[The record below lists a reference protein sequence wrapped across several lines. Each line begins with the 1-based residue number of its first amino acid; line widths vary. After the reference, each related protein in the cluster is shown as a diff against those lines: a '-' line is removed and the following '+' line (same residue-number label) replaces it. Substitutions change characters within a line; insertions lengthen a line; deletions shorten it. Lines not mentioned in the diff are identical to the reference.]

1 MQDLTISLV
10 QINQKWE
17 SKEHNFSKYEFF
29 LNSIENSQL
38 IVLPE
43 MFHTGF
49 SMNVKNLAEE
59 MNNSIGLK
67 WLKKWSA
74 KKNAAFYTSL
84 IIRDGNDFY
93 NRGVFVFPSGI
104 IEYYDKRKSFGM
116 ADEHLFFTAGQKARI
131 VEYLGWKINLQIC
144 YDLRFPLISLN
155 SIGVDDAPNYD
166 LMIYV
171 ANWPEKRS
179 WHWKSLLVSRAIENQ
194 SFVIGVNRVGID
206 EKNLNYSGDS
216 MMCDA
221 NGEIIISNN
230 NEEKVLTKTINIE
243 SLKQLRARLPFLK
256 DQSSF

>member
-17 SKEHNFSKYEFF
+17 SKEENFSKYEVF
-29 LNSIENSQL
+29 LNSIDNSHL

-49 SMNVKNLAEE
+49 SMNVDHLAEE
-59 MNNSIGLK
+59 MNDSLGLS
-67 WLKKWSA
+67 WLREWAA

-84 IIRDGNDFY
+84 IIKDGKHFY
-93 NRGVFVFPSGI
+93 NRGVFVFPSG
-104 IEYYDKRKSFGM
+104 EVECYDKRKSFGM
-116 ADEHLFFTAGQKARI
+116 ADEPLFFTAGKQAKI
-131 VEYLGWKINLQIC
+131 IEYLGWKINLQIC

-155 SIGVDDAPNYD
+155 KIGVDDAPNYD

>member
-1 MQDLTISLV
+1 MQDLTISLI

-29 LNSIENSQL
+29 LNSINKSQL

-49 SMNVKNLAEE
+49 SLNVKPLAEE
-59 MNNSIGLK
+59 MDNSIGLK
-67 WLKKWSA
+67 WLNKWSS

-84 IIRDGNDFY
+84 IIRDGDDFY
-93 NRGVFVFPSGI
+93 NRGVFVFPSGR

-116 ADEHLFFTAGQKARI
+116 ADEHLFFKAGQKAKI

-155 SIGVDDAPNYD
+155 SIGVDGAPNYD

-179 WHWKSLLVSRAIENQ
+179 SHWKSLLISRAIENQ
-194 SFVIGVNRVGID
+194 SFVAGVNRVGID
-206 EKNLNYSGDS
+206 KNNLNHSGDS
-216 MMCDA
+216 LICDA
-221 NGEIIISNN
+221 NGEIICSNK
-230 NEEKVLTKTINIE
+230 NEELVLTKTI
-243 SLKQLRARLPFLK
+243 SLETLKLLRSKLPFLK